1 METHIL
7 RSSNPDEHWVT
18 AKFRNKL
25 PFEVRILGND
35 RAQSE
40 AVERAICDSSYAI
53 HLTRVS
59 FSLDW
64 LRVQAR
70 L

>member
-40 AVERAICDSSYAI
+40 AVERAICDSSNTCLI
-53 HLTRVS
+53 LTRLAQGS
-59 FSLDW
+59 G
-64 LRVQAR
+64 
-70 L
+70 